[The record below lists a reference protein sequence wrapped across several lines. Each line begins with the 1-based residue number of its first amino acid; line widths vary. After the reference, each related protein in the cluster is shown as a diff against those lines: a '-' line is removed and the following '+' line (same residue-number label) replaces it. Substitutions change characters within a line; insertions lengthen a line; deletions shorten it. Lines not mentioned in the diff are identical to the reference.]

1 MKGHILVPLLALA
14 SVVDPGPALAQARK
28 KASAKP
34 SVRTRAV
41 RRKTPQAPPVD
52 PTSGDNVDGDDLTIR
67 RAAVSAIGTQNG
79 SVVVADPTSGRIL
92 TIVNQKLA
100 LKSGFIPC
108 STIKLVTALAAL
120 TEHVVE
126 RDTFVYTGRYLSY
139 NLTTALARSNNQYFA
154 QLGNRLGFDRVVH
167 YAQMLGLGEKAALDL
182 DGEQAGLVPE
192 APPAAGGV
200 GMMTSFGSGFQMTPL
215 ELAGMLSAIA
225 NGGTLYYLQYPRTQS
240 EIEAFTPKVKRELTL
255 APNGIEDIKY
265 GMRGAVDF
273 GTAKRANDPTE
284 AILGKTGTCTD
295 FKSSSH
301 MGWFGSFNEV
311 GHNKLVVVVMIAS
324 TAKTGGGAAAAV
336 AGNIYR
342 NLSEQ
347 NYFVADTAPTKPTLP
362 QMIVTSPCCTAR

>member
-1 MKGHILVPLLALA
+1 MKVNFLVSLLALA
-14 SVVDPGPALAQARK
+14 GIVSSDPAFAAGRKTVPTRKPVAR
-28 KASAKP
+28 
-34 SVRTRAV
+34 
-41 RRKTPQAPPVD
+41 RRTPQAPPVD
-52 PTSGDNVDGDDLTIR
+52 PTNGDNVDGDDLVIR
-67 RAAVSAIGTQNG
+67 RAAVAALGTQNG
-79 SVVVADPTSGRIL
+79 SVVVADPTTGRIL

-126 RDTFVYTGRYLSY
+126 RDSFIYTGRYVSY

-182 DGEQAGLVPE
+182 DGEQPGAVPE
-192 APPAAGGV
+192 IPPAGGV

-215 ELAGMLSAIA
+215 ELAGLLSAIS
-225 NGGTLYYLQYPRTQS
+225 NGGKLYYLQYPRTQF
-240 EIEAFTPKVKRELTL
+240 EIENFIPKVKRELQL
-255 APNGIEDIKY
+255 APNGIDDIKF

-284 AILGKTGTCTD
+284 QILGKTGTCTD

-324 TAKTGGGAAAAV
+324 VAKTGGGAAAAV

-342 NLSEQ
+342 NLSQQ
-347 NYFVADTAPTKPTLP
+347 NYFAIDTNTKKPAVP
-362 QMIVTSPCCTAR
+362 EMIVTTPCCNVAR